1 MHPYETMVD
10 RRFMDAARERGL
22 TVNAWT
28 AEDESES
35 RLAVLIGLG
44 IDGLITGAPE
54 LARRLV

>member
-1 MHPYETMVD
+1 MVD

-35 RLAVLIGLG
+35 RLAALIGLG